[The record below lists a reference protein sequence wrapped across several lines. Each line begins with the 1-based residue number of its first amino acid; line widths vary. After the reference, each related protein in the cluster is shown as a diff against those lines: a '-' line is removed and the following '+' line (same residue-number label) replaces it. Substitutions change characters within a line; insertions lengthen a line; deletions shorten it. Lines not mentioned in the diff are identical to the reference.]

1 VPGACVEHPP
11 WDRGPSRRRSVR
23 ASGPQGAAEKS
34 ARRCGQPN
42 AGRRGPVCR
51 VADWAS
57 CRFAGLGSNFYSRV
71 CVRVRWVWRGGII
84 CFISFS
90 TPGCVRAAEGN
101 ASASRVR
108 LGQTFSRVRVSRVR
122 VSRVRV
128 SRVRVSRVRV
138 SRVRSSRGRR
148 ARLLL
153 PGASGPDLLQGAI
166 LQGAL
171 EPLQGTLLLRV
182 RLGQGGKLEF

>member
-1 VPGACVEHPP
+1 MPGACVEHPP

-122 VSRVRV
+122 VSRVR
-128 SRVRVSRVRV
+128 
-138 SRVRSSRGRR
+138 SSRGRR